1 MGFLYDP
8 VGTTRLLA
16 GDWYALEAWPYPP
29 PRSPDRYYQHF
40 IIRIDGRT
48 YRHGPP
54 IHPCRAQVKAM
65 IFNAVACRRF
75 EGD

>member
-1 MGFLYDP
+1 ML
-8 VGTTRLLA
+8 V
-16 GDWYALEAWPYPP
+16 GDWYAHEVWPHNPP
-29 PRSPDRYYQHF
+29 TSPDHYYQHF
-40 IIRIDGRT
+40 IIRHGQHA

-54 IHPCRAQVKAM
+54 INPCRAQVKAM